1 MGRPAKKLYRYR
13 VDVIGQQRDQNFAQ
27 FEVEA
32 ESPEDAI
39 AKVAAATGK
48 KTLKA
53 HPITSDSLLRG
64 WLAHFDDRIRLAL
77 NV

>member
-1 MGRPAKKLYRYR
+1 MGRPSKKLCRYR
-13 VDVIGQQRDQNFAQ
+13 VDVIGLHKEQNFSQ

-64 WLAHFDDRIRLAL
+64 WLAHLDDRIRLAM